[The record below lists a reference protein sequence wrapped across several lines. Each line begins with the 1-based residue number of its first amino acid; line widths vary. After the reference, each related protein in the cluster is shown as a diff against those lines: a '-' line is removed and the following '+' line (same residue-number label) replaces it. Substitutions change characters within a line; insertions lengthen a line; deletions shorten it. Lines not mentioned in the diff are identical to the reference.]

1 VSNLSRLPA
10 RAAAPS
16 PRTLLEGLRTRRLLL
31 CLAIAVA
38 LAIVPFTAP
47 LTLLTILDLVA
58 LATIGAVALNV
69 LSGVAGQVSI
79 GNAAF
84 MAVGAFT
91 TVLVV
96 DYLHLPILVSV
107 VAAAL
112 AGGLAGVVVGLPA
125 LRIRGW
131 YLGVSTLAA
140 QFIVVYIAQQW
151 QIKTVGPAGF
161 QLPLP
166 GDLTG
171 SDLTRLW
178 YFVFIVPAAL
188 CLLGMSNLLK
198 TQLGRQWSMIR
209 VHDDAAALLGINV
222 ARSKLTVFTLSSM
235 VFAVQG
241 CLYAYYVGVVTA
253 DLFTFNLAVSYVA
266 MIIVG
271 GEGSAIGS
279 LLGAA
284 FVTAI
289 PYLVQSVVEQFPQAP
304 TALLSDVFS
313 IQLLLY
319 GLLIVVFVLFEP
331 RGLIGIVERAR
342 RWRRQEAVR

>member
-1 VSNLSRLPA
+1 VNGVEVAPIAGATRRRPKVRWRRWTAILVAIAVL
-10 RAAAPS
+10 AAAPY
-16 PRTLLEGLRTRRLLL
+16 
-31 CLAIAVA
+31 I
-38 LAIVPFTAP
+38 AP
-47 LTLLTILDLVA
+47 LRLVTVLDLVA

-96 DYLHLPILVSV
+96 DYAHLPVFVAPI
-107 VAAAL
+107 AAAL
-112 AGGLAGVVVGLPA
+112 AGGVVGVIVGLPA
-125 LRIRGW
+125 LRIKGW

-161 QLPLP
+161 QLPIPL
-166 GDLTG
+166 DLTG
-171 SDLTRLW
+171 ADLTKLW
-178 YFVFIVPAAL
+178 YWLFVPPAIL
-188 CLLGMSNLLK
+188 CVIAMRNLLR

-209 VHDDAAALLGINV
+209 VHDDAAALLGVNV
-222 ARSKLTVFTLSSM
+222 ARSKLTAFTLSSM
-235 VFAVQG
+235 VIAVQG

-279 LLGAA
+279 VLGAA

-289 PYLVQSVVEQFPQAP
+289 PFAVDQAVGLFPQAP

-313 IQLLLY
+313 IQLLLF
-319 GLLIVVFVLFEP
+319 GLLIVAFVLFEP
-331 RGLIGIVERAR
+331 RGLVGIGDRTVRWWRSRGRA
-342 RWRRQEAVR
+342 